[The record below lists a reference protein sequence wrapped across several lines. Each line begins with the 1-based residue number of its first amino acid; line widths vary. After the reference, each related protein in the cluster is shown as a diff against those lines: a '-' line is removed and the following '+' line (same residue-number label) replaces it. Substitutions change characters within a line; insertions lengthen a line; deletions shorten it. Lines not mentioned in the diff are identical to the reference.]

1 MNDDTEPLF
10 KTIEKDDSK
19 EVILN
24 TYTGETYTIYK
35 KDEEEILASLKPRMK
50 SLEETLTLIEKYYG
64 KKKRYS
70 RRKKR

>member
-1 MNDDTEPLF
+1 MEDDTLSLF
-10 KTIEKDDSK
+10 RTIEKTDDK

-24 TYTGETYTIYK
+24 THTGETYTIYK
-35 KDEEEILASLKPRMK
+35 EDTERILRELEPRMK
-50 SLEETLTLIEKYYG
+50 SLEETLTLMKKYYG

>member
-1 MNDDTEPLF
+1 MEDDAFSIF
-10 KTIEKDDSK
+10 KTIEKDDDK

-24 TYTGETYTIYK
+24 TYTGETYTIYREDTERLLAEIEARG
-35 KDEEEILASLKPRMK
+35 KD
-50 SLEETLTLIEKYYG
+50 LEYTLTLIEKYFG